1 MTNTF
6 KLKKGLGRGLSSL
19 IGDTSTTPKSN
30 KVSISSIVKNKFQP
44 RKNFN
49 KEQMD
54 ELISSIKER
63 GIIQPIIVRRQ
74 SDKYEIVAGVFSRNS
89 KLSINFGKKL
99 GIQKDRCY
107 SNFIEMA
114 NKESKRKDGIKV
126 VSIMTPPSSHQIIA
140 EKFIDNNINII
151 SDKPF
156 AGNLE
161 QAKKL
166 YKKIKSNKKIKYA
179 LTHNYSAYP
188 MVREAKVL
196 VEKGKLGRV
205 EYINVEYIQ
214 DWSGGSKIN
223 SKNAKKKLKWK
234 IDRKIVGISA
244 VLNEIGTHAY
254 HLATYIS
261 GLRGDKVFADIKQIS
276 KKIQMDDSAQVMIN
290 FTNGAKG
297 MFWTSVMAKGGVY
310 GLRIRIFGTKGSLEW
325 VQNDPN
331 YLKLNPGKG
340 AVKYLERGFHNAKFS
355 KKFSRIKF
363 GHPEG
368 YLDAFA
374 NIYKEFANSLKNKS
388 KKRYFYPNEDEGLE
402 TAKFINACKVSSKNK
417 KWEKIK

>member
-1 MTNTF
+1 MKT
-6 KLKKGLGRGLSSL
+6 KKFSLGIVG
-19 IGDTSTTPKSN
+19 GGPKSWIGH
-30 KVSISSIVKNKFQP
+30 VHRISARFDN
-44 RKNFN
+44 
-49 KEQMD
+49 
-54 ELISSIKER
+54 
-63 GIIQPIIVRRQ
+63 
-74 SDKYEIVAGVFSRNS
+74 KYEIVAGVFSRNS

-114 NKESKRKDGIKV
+114 NKESKRKDGIQV

-276 KKIQMDDSAQVMIN
+276 KKIQMDDNAQVIIN

-340 AVKYLERGFHNAKFS
+340 AVKYLERGFHDAKFS

-374 NIYKEFANSLKNKS
+374 NIYNEFANSLKNKS

>member
-1 MTNTF
+1 MKT
-6 KLKKGLGRGLSSL
+6 KKFSLGIVG
-19 IGDTSTTPKSN
+19 GGPKSWIGH
-30 KVSISSIVKNKFQP
+30 VHRISARFDN
-44 RKNFN
+44 
-49 KEQMD
+49 
-54 ELISSIKER
+54 
-63 GIIQPIIVRRQ
+63 
-74 SDKYEIVAGVFSRNS
+74 KYEIVAGVFSRNS

-114 NKESKRKDGIKV
+114 NKESKRKDGIQV

-140 EKFIDNNINII
+140 AKFIDNNINII

-276 KKIQMDDSAQVMIN
+276 KKIQMDDNAQVMIN

-374 NIYKEFANSLKNKS
+374 NIYNEFANSLKNIS

-417 KWEKIK
+417 KWERIK

>member
-1 MTNTF
+1 MNTN
-6 KLKKGLGRGLSSL
+6 KLSLGIVG
-19 IGDTSTTPKSN
+19 GGPKSWIGH
-30 KVSISSIVKNKFQP
+30 VHRISARFDD
-44 RKNFN
+44 R
-49 KEQMD
+49 
-54 ELISSIKER
+54 
-63 GIIQPIIVRRQ
+63 
-74 SDKYEIVAGVFSRNS
+74 YEIVAGVFSRNS
-89 KLSINFGKKL
+89 KLSINFGKAL
-99 GIQKDRCY
+99 GISKDRCY
-107 SNFIEMA
+107 SNFREMA
-114 NKESKRKDGIKV
+114 DKEYKRKDGIQV

-140 EKFIDNNINII
+140 EKFIDKDINVI

-166 YKKIKSNKKIKYA
+166 HKKIKSNKKIKYA

-188 MVREAKVL
+188 MVREAKAI
-196 VEKGKLGRV
+196 VEKGKIGKI
-205 EYINVEYIQ
+205 EYVNVEYIQ
-214 DWSGGSKIN
+214 DWSGGTKIN
-223 SKNAKKKLKWK
+223 VKNAKKKLKWK
-234 IDRKIVGISA
+234 IDKKIVGASA

-261 GLRGDKVFADIKQIS
+261 GLKGEQIFADIKQIS
-276 KKIQMDDSAQVMIN
+276 KKIKMDANAQVMIN

-297 MFWTSVMAKGGVY
+297 MLWTSVMAKGGVY
-310 GLRIRIFGTKGSLEW
+310 GLKIRLFGSKGSLEW

-331 YLKLNPGKG
+331 YLKFNPQKG
-340 AVKYLERGFHNAKFS
+340 AVKYLERGFHNAELS

-374 NIYKEFANSLKNKS
+374 NIYNEFANSLKNKS

>member
-1 MTNTF
+1 MNTN
-6 KLKKGLGRGLSSL
+6 KLSLGIVG
-19 IGDTSTTPKSN
+19 GGPKSWIGH
-30 KVSISSIVKNKFQP
+30 VHRISARFDD
-44 RKNFN
+44 R
-49 KEQMD
+49 
-54 ELISSIKER
+54 
-63 GIIQPIIVRRQ
+63 
-74 SDKYEIVAGVFSRNS
+74 YEIVAGVFSRNS
-89 KLSINFGKKL
+89 KLSVSFGKTL
-99 GIQKDRCY
+99 GISKDRCY
-107 SNFIEMA
+107 STFKEMA
-114 NKESKRKDGIKV
+114 LKESKRNDGIQV

-140 EKFIDNNINII
+140 EKFIEKNINII

-156 AGNLE
+156 AGNLD

-166 YKKIKSNKKIKYA
+166 HKKIKSNKKIKYA

-196 VEKGKLGRV
+196 IEKGKIGKI
-205 EYINVEYIQ
+205 EYVNVEYIQ
-214 DWSGGSKIN
+214 DWSGGTKIN
-223 SKNAKKKLKWK
+223 VRNAKKKLKWK
-234 IDRKIVGISA
+234 IDNKIVGASA

-261 GLRGDKVFADIKQIS
+261 GLKGEKIFADIKQIS
-276 KKIQMDDSAQVMIN
+276 KKIKMDDNAQVMIN

-310 GLRIRIFGTKGSLEW
+310 GLRIRVFGSKGSLEW

-331 YLKLNPGKG
+331 YLKLNPDKG
-340 AVKYLERGFHNAKFS
+340 AVRYLERGFHNAELS

-374 NIYKEFANSLKNKS
+374 NIYREFADSLKNKS

>member
-1 MTNTF
+1 MNTN
-6 KLKKGLGRGLSSL
+6 KLSLGIVG
-19 IGDTSTTPKSN
+19 GGPKSWIGH
-30 KVSISSIVKNKFQP
+30 VHRISARF
-44 RKNFN
+44 
-49 KEQMD
+49 D
-54 ELISSIKER
+54 
-63 GIIQPIIVRRQ
+63 
-74 SDKYEIVAGVFSRNS
+74 DKYEIVAGVFSRNA
-89 KLSINFGKKL
+89 KLSINFGKTL
-99 GIQKDRCY
+99 GISKDRCY
-107 SNFIEMA
+107 STFKEMA
-114 NKESKRKDGIKV
+114 LKESKRNDGIQV

-140 EKFIDNNINII
+140 EKFIEKNINII

-156 AGNLE
+156 AGNLN
-161 QAKKL
+161 QAIKL

-196 VEKGKLGRV
+196 IEKGKIGKI
-205 EYINVEYIQ
+205 EYVNVEYIQ
-214 DWSGGSKIN
+214 DWSDGTKIN
-223 SKNAKKKLKWK
+223 VRNAKKKLKWK
-234 IDRKIVGISA
+234 IDNKIVGASA

-261 GLRGDKVFADIKQIS
+261 GLKGEKIFADIKQIS
-276 KKIQMDDSAQVMIN
+276 KKIKMDDNAQVMIN

-310 GLRIRIFGTKGSLEW
+310 GLRIRVFGSKGSLEW

-331 YLKLNPGKG
+331 YLKLNPEKG
-340 AVKYLERGFHNAKFS
+340 AVRYIERGFHNAELS

-374 NIYKEFANSLKNKS
+374 NIYREFADSLKNKS

-417 KWEKIK
+417 RWVKIK

>member
-1 MTNTF
+1 MNTN
-6 KLKKGLGRGLSSL
+6 KLSLGIVG
-19 IGDTSTTPKSN
+19 GGPKSWIGH
-30 KVSISSIVKNKFQP
+30 VHRISGRF
-44 RKNFN
+44 
-49 KEQMD
+49 D
-54 ELISSIKER
+54 
-63 GIIQPIIVRRQ
+63 
-74 SDKYEIVAGVFSRNS
+74 DKYEIVSGVFSRNS
-89 KLSINFGKKL
+89 KLSISFGKTL
-99 GIQKDRCY
+99 GISKDRCY
-107 SNFIEMA
+107 SNFKEMA
-114 NKESKRKDGIKV
+114 LKESKRNDGIQV

-140 EKFIDNNINII
+140 EKFIEKNINII

-156 AGNLE
+156 AGNLD

-196 VEKGKLGRV
+196 IEKGKIGKI
-205 EYINVEYIQ
+205 EYVNVEYIQ
-214 DWSGGSKIN
+214 DWSGGTKIN
-223 SKNAKKKLKWK
+223 LRNAKKNLKWK
-234 IDRKIVGISA
+234 IDNKIVGASA

-261 GLRGDKVFADIKQIS
+261 GLKGEKIFADIKQIS
-276 KKIQMDDSAQVMIN
+276 KKIKMDDNAQVMIN

-310 GLRIRIFGTKGSLEW
+310 GLRIRVFGSKGSIEW

-331 YLKLNPGKG
+331 YLKLNPDKG
-340 AVKYLERGFHNAKFS
+340 AVRYLERGFHNAELS

-374 NIYKEFANSLKNKS
+374 NIYREFADSLKNKS

-417 KWEKIK
+417 RWVKIK

>member
-1 MTNTF
+1 MKT
-6 KLKKGLGRGLSSL
+6 KKFSLGIVG
-19 IGDTSTTPKSN
+19 GGPKSWIGH
-30 KVSISSIVKNKFQP
+30 VHRISARFDN
-44 RKNFN
+44 
-49 KEQMD
+49 
-54 ELISSIKER
+54 
-63 GIIQPIIVRRQ
+63 
-74 SDKYEIVAGVFSRNS
+74 KYEIVAGVFSRNS

-114 NKESKRKDGIKV
+114 NKESKRKDGIQV

-214 DWSGGSKIN
+214 DWSAGSKIN

-276 KKIQMDDSAQVMIN
+276 KKIQMDDNAQVMIN

-340 AVKYLERGFHNAKFS
+340 AVKYLERGFHDAKFS

-374 NIYKEFANSLKNKS
+374 NIYSEFANSLKNKS

>member
-1 MTNTF
+1 MNTN
-6 KLKKGLGRGLSSL
+6 KLSLGIVG
-19 IGDTSTTPKSN
+19 GGPKSWIGH
-30 KVSISSIVKNKFQP
+30 VHRISARF
-44 RKNFN
+44 
-49 KEQMD
+49 D
-54 ELISSIKER
+54 
-63 GIIQPIIVRRQ
+63 
-74 SDKYEIVAGVFSRNS
+74 DKYEIVAGVFSRNS
-89 KLSINFGKKL
+89 KLSASFGKTL
-99 GIQKDRCY
+99 GISKDRCY
-107 SNFIEMA
+107 STFKEMA
-114 NKESKRKDGIKV
+114 LKESKRNDGIQV
-126 VSIMTPPSSHQIIA
+126 VSIMTPPSRHQIIA
-140 EKFIDNNINII
+140 EKFIEKNINII

-156 AGNLE
+156 AGNLD

-196 VEKGKLGRV
+196 IEKGKIGKI
-205 EYINVEYIQ
+205 EYVNVEYIQ
-214 DWSGGSKIN
+214 DWSDGTKIN
-223 SKNAKKKLKWK
+223 VRNAKKKLKWK
-234 IDRKIVGISA
+234 IDNKIVGASA

-261 GLRGDKVFADIKQIS
+261 GLKGEKIFADIKQIS
-276 KKIQMDDSAQVMIN
+276 KKIKMDDNAQVMIN

-310 GLRIRIFGTKGSLEW
+310 GLRIRVFGSKGSLEW

-331 YLKLNPGKG
+331 YLKLNPEKG
-340 AVKYLERGFHNAKFS
+340 AVKYLERGFFDAELS

-374 NIYKEFANSLKNKS
+374 NIYKEFAESLKNKS
-388 KKRYFYPNEDEGLE
+388 KKRYFYPNEDEGLD
-402 TAKFINACKVSSKNK
+402 TAKFIDACKISSKNK
-417 KWEKIK
+417 KWQKIE